1 MTLILSIET
10 STPICSI
17 ALHRDGS
24 LIDSESLEV
33 AGAHSERLMIM
44 IQQLLG
50 RNQVQAEVLDAVAV
64 SEGPGSYTGL
74 RIGVSTAKGL
84 SFAWDL
90 PLIGISTL
98 KILAFAAKSRIS
110 DKAYIV
116 ALLDA
121 RRMEVFHQV
130 FDQDLKSIVPLGS
143 ALIDEDSYHEIL
155 EERSTYFVGDG
166 AEKVSQVISDVNATF
181 FDTKIDAVHMGF
193 LAFEKFEKSEFADL
207 AYFTPNYLKEFKAL
221 QAKKN
226 PLLS

>member
-1 MTLILSIET
+1 MALILSIET

-17 ALHRDGS
+17 ALHRDGI
-24 LIDSESLEV
+24 LIDSESIEV
-33 AGAHSERLMIM
+33 AGAHSERLMTM

-50 RNQVQAEVLDAVAV
+50 RNQFQAEMFDAIAV

-84 SFAWDL
+84 AFAWDL

-98 KILAFAAKSRIS
+98 KILAFAAKKRIS
-110 DKAYIV
+110 DNAYIV

-130 FDQDLKSIVPLGS
+130 FNQDLKSIVSLGS
-143 ALIDEDSYHEIL
+143 ALIDEDLYREIL
-155 EERSTYFVGDG
+155 EERPTYFVGDG
-166 AEKVSQVISDVNATF
+166 AEKVSQVISHVNATF
-181 FDTKIDAVHMGF
+181 LDTKIEAKHMGE
-193 LAFEKFEKSEFADL
+193 LAFENFERGEFVNL
-207 AYFTPNYLKEFKAL
+207 AYFAPNYLKEFKAL

-226 PLLS
+226 PLLL